1 MLSYSFR
8 FSPPARLTQ
17 MAASIN
23 LDSDYFDLY
32 RIISDLTL
40 PTPIMKLYSFRFS
53 PPARLAQITASICD
67 VNLELIEVG
76 AMFD

>member
-1 MLSYSFR
+1 
-8 FSPPARLTQ
+8 
-17 MAASIN
+17 MAASIF